1 LRQRCVCVARVRR
14 YVTRSCRELQ
24 VLCEALGGRAETIM
38 GLAGVGDLMLTAFGD
53 LSRNRTCGEAQCQ
66 RDNTRRRIFSEHN

>member
-1 LRQRCVCVARVRR
+1 M
-14 YVTRSCRELQ
+14 
-24 VLCEALGGRAETIM
+24 LCEALGGRAETIM